1 MKCGDATPSGERGDA
16 ASGERGDAAR
26 ASARAASARMIY
38 MDNLQRSRRWK
49 RQGSMSSREA
59 VVDATT

>member
-1 MKCGDATPSGERGDA
+1 MKCGDATPSGEGDA

-26 ASARAASARMIY
+26 ASACAASARMIY